1 VGKISDMRCAMTPIL
16 VTGGAGYI
24 GSHMVLALRECGRRV
39 VVFDDL
45 STGRKELVPA
55 DVLLV
60 VGDIRDTAALKSVI
74 AEHGCADV
82 LHFAGKIAVEES
94 VRLPDLYRSVNVGG
108 TESLLAACQAAGVKR
123 FIFSSTA
130 AVYGEGTNEPCSE
143 EEATK
148 PANPYGENK
157 LACEGLIR
165 KAGHD
170 FGLRHVILRY
180 FNVAGADPLG
190 RSGQCGPL
198 SSHLIRVACET
209 AYGLRQKM
217 TIFGTDYPTPDGTCL
232 RDYIH
237 VSDLVDAHLRAL
249 EHLEKGGGDLTL
261 NVGYGRGTSVRD
273 VVSAVE
279 KAWGK
284 KLPVEEGPRRAG
296 DSAVVIAKALRI
308 RELLGWSPRHDSLN
322 EIVESALK
330 WEGKRLR
337 LFS

>member
-1 VGKISDMRCAMTPIL
+1 MTPIL

-74 AEHGCADV
+74 AQHGCVDV

-143 EEATK
+143 EDAAN

-165 KAGHD
+165 QAGHD

-190 RSGQCGPL
+190 RSGQCGPQ

-209 AYGLRQKM
+209 AYGLRRKM

-249 EHLEKGGGDLTL
+249 EHLEGGGADLTL
-261 NVGYGRGTSVRD
+261 NVGYGRGTSVRE

-308 RELLGWSPRHDSLN
+308 RELLGWSPRHQSLE
-322 EIVESALK
+322 EIVATALA
-330 WEGKRLR
+330 WEGKRQKIT
-337 LFS
+337 